1 MYELVAVLV
10 SLSQDSFLSVCI
22 FFFSSRSRHTRCA
35 LVTGVQTCALPISAP
50 YGDGYSFTTSNE
62 WVQMQTGGEHVGA
75 CLQRHLEAGE
85 RCAGAGLAAAQV
97 LAAKE
102 RGVEMR
108 TSTEVIEL
116 VIEDGQVLGVVAR
129 DGAGTKRIRAR
140 LGVVLAR
147 TD

>member
-1 MYELVAVLV
+1 MIRRPPRTTRTDTLFPYTTL
-10 SLSQDSFLSVCI
+10 F
-22 FFFSSRSRHTRCA
+22 RS
-35 LVTGVQTCALPISAP
+35 
-50 YGDGYSFTTSNE
+50 
-62 WVQMQTGGEHVGA
+62 
-75 CLQRHLEAGE
+75 QRHLEAGE

-140 LGVVLAR
+140 LGVVLATGGYDWKSEIGR
-147 TD
+147 AHV

>member
-1 MYELVAVLV
+1 
-10 SLSQDSFLSVCI
+10 
-22 FFFSSRSRHTRCA
+22 
-35 LVTGVQTCALPISAP
+35 
-50 YGDGYSFTTSNE
+50 
-62 WVQMQTGGEHVGA
+62 MQTGGEHVGA

-140 LGVVLAR
+140 LGVVLATGR
-147 TD
+147 SEEHTSELQSLMRISYAVFCLKKNKKA

>member
-1 MYELVAVLV
+1 M
-10 SLSQDSFLSVCI
+10 
-22 FFFSSRSRHTRCA
+22 R
-35 LVTGVQTCALPISAP
+35 
-50 YGDGYSFTTSNE
+50 
-62 WVQMQTGGEHVGA
+62 TGGEHVGA

-85 RCAGAGLAAAQV
+85 RCAGAGLAAVQV

-108 TSTEVIEL
+108 TSTAVIEL

-140 LGVVLAR
+140 LGGVLA
-147 TD
+147 TGGYDWQSKNTPAVDALDWKSVV